1 MQVYL
6 LRHGIAEDKSAKGGD
21 AARELTEEGRAELK
35 QVLKAA
41 AKAGVKPT
49 LILTSPYARAR
60 GTAALAKKILGTKA
74 DVIETN
80 TLVPEGQPQMVWAEM
95 SDHRAERSLMLVGHN
110 PLLEQLLAHLLG
122 TPTLQFQFEKGAIV
136 ALELSNFRGQP
147 DGVLQWILT
156 PSLA

>member
-1 MQVYL
+1 
-6 LRHGIAEDKSAKGGD
+6 
-21 AARELTEEGRAELK
+21 
-35 QVLKAA
+35 
-41 AKAGVKPT
+41 
-49 LILTSPYARAR
+49 
-60 GTAALAKKILGTKA
+60 
-74 DVIETN
+74 
-80 TLVPEGQPQMVWAEM
+80 M

-156 PSLA
+156 PTLA

>member
-6 LRHGIAEDKSAKGGD
+6 LRHGIAEGKSAKGGD
-21 AARELTEEGRAELK
+21 AARELTAEGRAELK
-35 QVLKAA
+35 HVLKAA
-41 AKAGVKPT
+41 AKAGVKPA
-49 LILTSPYARAR
+49 LILTSPYVRAR
-60 GTAALAKKILGTKA
+60 GTADLAKKILETKA
-74 DVIETN
+74 DVIETS

-122 TPTLQFQFEKGAIV
+122 TPTLQFQFEKGTIV

-156 PSLA
+156 PTLA

>member
-110 PLLEQLLAHLLG
+110 PLLEQLLAHLLARRRFSFSSRKAQ
-122 TPTLQFQFEKGAIV
+122 LSHWNSAIF
-136 ALELSNFRGQP
+136 AANRTAFFNGY
-147 DGVLQWILT
+147 
-156 PSLA
+156 

>member
-6 LRHGIAEDKSAKGGD
+6 LRHGIAEGKSAKGGD
-21 AARELTEEGRAELK
+21 AARELTAEGRAELK
-35 QVLKAA
+35 HVLKAA
-41 AKAGVKPT
+41 AKAGVKPA
-49 LILTSPYARAR
+49 LILTSPYVRAR
-60 GTAALAKKILGTKA
+60 GTADLAKKILETKA
-74 DVIETN
+74 DVIETS

-110 PLLEQLLAHLLG
+110 PLLERMVAHLLG

-156 PSLA
+156 PTLA